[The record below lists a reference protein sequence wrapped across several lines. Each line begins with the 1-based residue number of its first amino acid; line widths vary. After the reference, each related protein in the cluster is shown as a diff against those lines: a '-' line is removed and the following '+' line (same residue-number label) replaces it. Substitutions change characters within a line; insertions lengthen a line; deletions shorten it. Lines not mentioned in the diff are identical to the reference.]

1 MNLQSGNRDTDAE
14 NKRMDAKWEG
24 EEQMNWEIGIDIHT
38 MSVCMLSLL
47 CSTLCNP
54 MDCSPS
60 GSSVCGSLQARILE
74 WVDML
79 SSS

>member
-1 MNLQSGNRDTDAE
+1 MGR
-14 NKRMDAKWEG
+14 
-24 EEQMNWEIGIDIHT
+24 EERMNWEIGIDIHT

-74 WVDML
+74 WVDMR
-79 SSS
+79 SSSYIHTAMYEIDNK